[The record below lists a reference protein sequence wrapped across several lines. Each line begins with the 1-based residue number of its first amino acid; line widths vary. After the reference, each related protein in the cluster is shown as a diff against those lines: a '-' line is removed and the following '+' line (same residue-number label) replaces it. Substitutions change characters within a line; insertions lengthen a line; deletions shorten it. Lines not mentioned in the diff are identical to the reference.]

1 MVDFGKRKT
10 IINKLLFAFK
20 PKRNADIVA
29 YAEKIIDDYTGVS
42 SIAARK
48 KARRKRKLISLL
60 RIFSLFALPATLW
73 CFFKIFF

>member
-20 PKRNADIVA
+20 PKKNADIVA

-42 SIAARK
+42 SIQARK
-48 KARRKRKLISLL
+48 KAQRKKKLATFL
-60 RIFSLFALPATLW
+60 RIFSLFAFPAALW